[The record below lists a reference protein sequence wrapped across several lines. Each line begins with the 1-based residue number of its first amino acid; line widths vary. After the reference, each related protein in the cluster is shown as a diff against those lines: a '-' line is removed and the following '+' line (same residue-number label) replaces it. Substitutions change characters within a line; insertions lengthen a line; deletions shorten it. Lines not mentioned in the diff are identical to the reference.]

1 MLALVAK
8 QKKMPYFWLKKK
20 RFILVE
26 QKIRIKCQEPNSYQ
40 TPKGCVFMS
49 IIQSFY
55 LGYKCNLKTIIPS

>member
-8 QKKMPYFWLKKK
+8 QKKRCLTWMKKK
-20 RFILVE
+20 FILVE